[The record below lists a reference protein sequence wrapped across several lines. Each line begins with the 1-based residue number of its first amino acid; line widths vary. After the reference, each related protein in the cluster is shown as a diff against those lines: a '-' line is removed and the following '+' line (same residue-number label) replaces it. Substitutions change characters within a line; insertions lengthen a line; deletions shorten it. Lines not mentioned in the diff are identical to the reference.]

1 MTLGIDLAALEKR
14 LTWFPCEEL
23 DVNSGGTLPL
33 GAVIRDA
40 GGVLWL
46 VGNVFGSSYDMGCGC
61 ESERVYGIE
70 VAYLSELL
78 VGAK

>member
-1 MTLGIDLAALEKR
+1 MIDIDLAALEKR

-23 DVNSGGTLPL
+23 DVNSGETLPL

-40 GGVLWL
+40 AGVLWL

-61 ESERVYGIE
+61 ESERVYGVEI
-70 VAYLSELL
+70 AYLSELL
-78 VGAK
+78 VEAR